1 MIDADDWLGLAL
13 VPGLTPAMAIAL
25 SRRLGGPGAVLAATP
40 AALRAQGLREQV
52 AERVAGAGMR
62 ARQEHER
69 ALRAGATIIT
79 WADPAYPARLRSIPD
94 PPLALFVRGALDDC
108 EQAVAVVGA
117 RRAGEY
123 GRRTAHALASG
134 LAQAG
139 IVVVSGLAAGID
151 GAAHRGALAGG
162 GRTIAVMATGIDDV
176 YPAWHRDLAADVVRQ
191 GALVTEFPLGTPAL
205 PHHFP
210 QRNRI
215 VAGLSLGVIV
225 VEAAE
230 GSGSLITARYAL
242 EQGRDVFAVPGPIGD
257 GRHRGS
263 HRLLQ
268 QGAALVTGVEDVLE
282 ALAPAALAR
291 LGAGRVRAGLADLTA
306 DERRI
311 LDVVGD
317 ECTHV
322 DEISARAARTAGASL
337 ETLLALELRGLV
349 EQRPGARFV
358 RRRAA

>member
-1 MIDADDWLGLAL
+1 MIGADAWLALGL
-13 VPGLTPAMAIAL
+13 VPGLTPAAAIAL
-25 SRRLGGPGAVLAATP
+25 SRALGGAEAVVAASPAVL
-40 AALRAQGLREQV
+40 RAHGLRPRV
-52 AERVAGAGMR
+52 AERVAGANVL
-62 ARQEHER
+62 ARHER
-69 ALRAGATIIT
+69 ERAARAGAEVVT
-79 WADPAYPARLRSIPD
+79 WADPAYPARLRTIPD
-94 PPLALFVRGALDDC
+94 PPLALFVRGTLPDC
-108 EQAVAVVGA
+108 EQAVAIVGA

-123 GRRTAHALASG
+123 GRRTAHALASA

-162 GRTIAVMATGIDDV
+162 GRTIAVMATGIDEI
-176 YPAWHRDLAADVVRQ
+176 YPAWHRELAEDIAHH

-215 VAGLSLGVIV
+215 VAALGLGVIV
-225 VEAAE
+225 VEAAD

-268 QGAALVTGVEDVLE
+268 QGATLVTCVEDVLE

-291 LGAGRVRAGLADLTA
+291 LGEGRMRAGLAGLTE
-306 DERRI
+306 DERCV
-311 LDVVGD
+311 LEAVGD
-317 ECTHV
+317 EAAHV
-322 DEISARAARTAGASL
+322 DEISVRAARAAGASL
-337 ETLLALELRGLV
+337 ETLLALEHRGLV